1 MTQKEIDKILADVRA
16 LDPSLRYL
24 IFYYYIREKTTDLE
38 FLQAEIEYQIFKR
51 NFKEEKNG

>member
-16 LDPSLRYL
+16 LNPNLRYL
-24 IFYYYIREKTTDLE
+24 IFYQYIREETTDLE

-51 NFKEEKNG
+51 SFKEGENG